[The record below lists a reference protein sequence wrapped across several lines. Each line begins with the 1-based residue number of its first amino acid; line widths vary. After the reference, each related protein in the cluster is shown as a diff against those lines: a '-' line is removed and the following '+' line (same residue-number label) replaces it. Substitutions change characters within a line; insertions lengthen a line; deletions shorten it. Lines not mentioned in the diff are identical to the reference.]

1 MKNNKMIVIVTILV
15 AILIIGVIVL
25 CVYNGKNKE
34 KTGDNNKESTQ
45 NVELG
50 EFEQINDDGIK
61 VNVSSK
67 LNEEKTFNGL
77 KISNIKLSE
86 NNGETVL
93 LADVENVSGNK
104 TEDFTTIDV
113 RFIDK
118 EGNELGTLTG
128 LIKPLEVNE
137 KTELNASITTDLA
150 NSYDFEILE
159 HVDE

>member
-25 CVYNGKNKE
+25 CVYKGKNKE
-34 KTGDNNKESTQ
+34 KIGNNNKESTK

-128 LIKPLEVNE
+128 LIKPLEANE

>member
-25 CVYNGKNKE
+25 CVYKGKNKE